1 MKTMKKL
8 FALLLAVL
16 MVMGMAT
23 TAMAASTP
31 ENYTITINNA
41 VAGHSYAA
49 YQIFTGKLDST
60 TGVLTDIQW
69 GDGVNG
75 ETLVEDLRKSNG
87 PGYPLMTVNDVNPF
101 ASLPAYDSTAP
112 EVSAKAVANV
122 MANGWSYYES
132 EIMAFAD
139 VLTGYLTGVKSASD
153 FTDPDKYVIEVDKT
167 GYYLIMDEGELG
179 TDGATDY
186 LLLLNLPNDENTANN
201 TNVNP
206 KVSAPTFNKTV
217 HHTLEGTYGKFV
229 DSEVSDIAL
238 ENIKD
243 ANGAVDTAKLNNL
256 ATSNAVWFKL
266 EATLPSLFKNYH
278 QYHLTFTDILP
289 LGLKP
294 VAGSSSG
301 NIYLL
306 HESGQKTTLTTEEV
320 AIVWLDAEGNV
331 TTDEAKLAKYKVT
344 LDLGDIK
351 TQLQNV
357 TFNLDDTI
365 VIKYA
370 ATLEPGAKLG
380 TTDNGNQ
387 NVATMT
393 YSNDMNQKANAVP
406 LKTATMTSSA
416 SVYTYQAT
424 FTKVDSATKAPLGGA
439 EFYLYRNRTAT
450 NGNLVPYYAVI
461 NGDNYITDWVEN
473 KDQATKL
480 ISSTEE
486 SDKGQFTVKGLDSLS
501 YHLLEETAPIGYDK
515 MKAPVLF
522 TINAPVENQ
531 TLTGLSMTVEGTT
544 NNGVLETGI
553 VTGQVNNTAGKVL
566 PTTGGIGTTIFYIV
580 GGVLVLG
587 AGAAFVMKK
596 RNEA

>member
-8 FALLLAVL
+8 FAMLLAVL

-23 TAMAASTP
+23 TAMAADDP
-31 ENYTITINNA
+31 VNYTITVNNA
-41 VAGHSYAA
+41 VEGHTYAA

-69 GDGVNG
+69 GDGVKG
-75 ETLVEDLRKSNG
+75 ETLVENLRKSSDT
-87 PGYPLMTVNDVNPF
+87 GYPLMKVNGVNPF
-101 ASLPAYDSTAP
+101 ASLPAYNPDEP

-139 VLTGYLTGVKSASD
+139 VLTGYLTGVKSTST
-153 FTDPDKYVIEVDKT
+153 FTAPDKYVINVDKT
-167 GYYLIMDEGELG
+167 GYYLIKDEDALG

-217 HHTLEGTYGKFV
+217 HHTLEGTYGKFI
-229 DSEVSDIAL
+229 DSEVSDSAL

-243 ANGAVDTAKLNNL
+243 ANGVVNTTKLDNL

-266 EATLPSLFKNYH
+266 ETTLPSLFKNYH
-278 QYHLTFTDILP
+278 QYHLEFSDILP
-289 LGLKP
+289 AGLKP
-294 VAGSSSG
+294 VEGSSYK

-306 HESGQKTTLTTEEV
+306 HESGEKRILTAQTG
-320 AIVWLDAEGNV
+320 I
-331 TTDEAKLAKYKVT
+331 TQQTDGTYKVT
-344 LDLGDIK
+344 LNLGDIK
-351 TQLQNV
+351 TQLAGV
-357 TFNLDDTI
+357 TLNLDDTI

-380 TTDNGNQ
+380 TENNGNQ
-387 NVATMT
+387 NVATMR
-393 YSNDMNQKANAVP
+393 YSNDMNQKTGEGE

-424 FTKVDSATKAPLGGA
+424 FTKVDSATKNPLGGA
-439 EFYLYRNRTAT
+439 QFHLFRNRTI
-450 NGNLVPYYAVI
+450 GNELVRHYAVI
-461 NGDNYITDWVEN
+461 DANGYITDWLSPDDIEEGKQPSVLTSAPVDADPN
-473 KDQATKL
+473 TK
-480 ISSTEE
+480 T
-486 SDKGQFTVKGLDSLS
+486 DGTFTVKGLDSLS
-501 YHLLEETAPIGYDK
+501 YHLEEIEAPTGYDR
-515 MKAPVLF
+515 MKEPVLF

-544 NNGVLETGI
+544 NNGVLGTGI

>member
-23 TAMAASTP
+23 TAMAADYP
-31 ENYTITINNA
+31 VNYTITVNNA
-41 VAGHSYAA
+41 VEGHTYAA

-69 GDGVNG
+69 GDGVKG
-75 ETLVEDLRKSNG
+75 ETLVENLRKSSDT
-87 PGYPLMTVNDVNPF
+87 GYPLMKVNGVNPF
-101 ASLPAYDSTAP
+101 ASLPAYNPDEP

-139 VLTGYLTGVKSASD
+139 VLTGYLTGVKSTST
-153 FTDPDKYVIEVDKT
+153 FTAPDKYVINVDKT
-167 GYYLIMDEGELG
+167 GYYLIKDEDALG

-186 LLLLNLPNDENTANN
+186 LLLLTLPNDANKANN

-217 HHTLEGTYGKFV
+217 HHTLEGTYGKFI
-229 DSEVSDIAL
+229 DSEVSDSAL

-243 ANGAVDTAKLNNL
+243 ANGVVNTTKLDNL

-266 EATLPSLFKNYH
+266 ETTLPSLFKNYH
-278 QYHLTFTDILP
+278 QYHLEFSDILP
-289 LGLKP
+289 AGLKP
-294 VAGSSSG
+294 VEGSSKN

-306 HESGQKTTLTTEEV
+306 HESGEKRVLTAQTS
-320 AIVWLDAEGNV
+320 IVEQVDGS
-331 TTDEAKLAKYKVT
+331 YKVT
-344 LDLGDIK
+344 LNLGDIK
-351 TQLQNV
+351 TQLADV
-357 TFNLDDTI
+357 TLNLDDTI

-380 TTDNGNQ
+380 TENNGNQ

-393 YSNDMNQKANAVP
+393 YSNDMNQKTGVGT

-424 FTKVDSATKAPLGGA
+424 FTKVDSATKNPLGGA
-439 EFYLYRNRTAT
+439 QFHLFRNRTI
-450 NGNLVPYYAVI
+450 GNELVRHYAVI
-461 NGDNYITDWVEN
+461 DANGYITDWLSPDDIEEGKQPSVLTSAPVDADPN
-473 KDQATKL
+473 TK
-480 ISSTEE
+480 T
-486 SDKGQFTVKGLDSLS
+486 DGTFTVKGLDSLS
-501 YHLLEETAPIGYDK
+501 YHLEEIEAPTGYDK
-515 MKAPVLF
+515 MKEPVLF

-587 AGAAFVMKK
+587 AGAAFVMKR